1 MLGQSP
7 GDRDW
12 ETETALLKQTVLLT
26 QAQAVQTCRQ
36 VSRGGTN
43 LQKEH
48 AQTLGETTNQ
58 LQREQ
63 FSGCGHFCDACGPDT
78 THKNTRIYQWGDWG
92 EQQAVLNPGGLGTL
106 SY

>member
-7 GDRDW
+7 GVRDW
-12 ETETALLKQTVLLT
+12 ETETVLLKQTVLLT

-78 THKNTRIYQWGDWG
+78 THKNTRIY
-92 EQQAVLNPGGLGTL
+92 
-106 SY
+106 

>member
-12 ETETALLKQTVLLT
+12 EAETALLKQTVLLT

-48 AQTLGETTNQ
+48 TQTHCSILAW
-58 LQREQ
+58 R
-63 FSGCGHFCDACGPDT
+63 T
-78 THKNTRIYQWGDWG
+78 THRGAWQVT
-92 EQQAVLNPGGLGTL
+92 VLGITVGHD
-106 SY
+106 